1 MLLRV
6 PAAVVMV
13 MSTFRRTTGFLVC
26 WLQAIMLFASTL
38 FSIGPVPV
46 TMVPEA
52 AASFFFLPMV
62 RKGACGLWVGGAK
75 VWWRGSMSAA
85 AAYLIV
91 GFFFF
96 FLDTTISVTEK
107 QSEVL
112 VTQLIY
118 TAGLSWGRTGPDLGW
133 SRHWF
138 CPCFSAVSLLPC
150 VCPLVSSCHR
160 QATLLHHVTP
170 QTLVIIYSWGWS
182 SCSLDGYSF
191 CCLPFFLSCGDN
203 SIRLREDAQR
213 YPSSLF
219 IY

>member
-62 RKGACGLWVGGAK
+62 RKGACGLLVGGAK

-96 FLDTTISVTEK
+96 FFWTPPF
-107 QSEVL
+107 QSPKNKVRFL
-112 VTQLIY
+112 WPSSYIQQ
-118 TAGLSWGRTGPDLGW
+118 
-133 SRHWF
+133 
-138 CPCFSAVSLLPC
+138 VSLGEELGRIW
-150 VCPLVSSCHR
+150 VEADTGSALVSLPSPSCLVCARWWAH
-160 QATLLHHVTP
+160 ATGKPPCSTMLLHK
-170 QTLVIIYSWGWS
+170 L
-182 SCSLDGYSF
+182 
-191 CCLPFFLSCGDN
+191 
-203 SIRLREDAQR
+203 
-213 YPSSLF
+213 
-219 IY
+219 